1 MSPTVHPTAVV
12 ADGAQLDEDVWIGP
26 YCLVGGR
33 VRLGA
38 RTRLVSHVVVEGD
51 TWLGSDCEVFP
62 HAVLGARPQDKKLD
76 RETTPGAVRIGDRN
90 VLREFVTVHAASPGG
105 TTRVGND
112 NMLLASAHVG
122 HDAEIGDGVVLTNA
136 SMAAGHTSIGDRSVL
151 GAAVGLHQFAR
162 IGRLA
167 MIGAGAMVSK
177 DVPPFAMAQGDRARL
192 RGVNVIGLL
201 RAGFTADD
209 VATIKRAF
217 RQLFWR
223 AGTLRQRLTET
234 HRIADG
240 NPYVEEIIQFI
251 ETTRRGVVMPRG
263 EPFDDEAP

>member
-1 MSPTVHPTAVV
+1 MSSTVHPTAMV
-12 ADGAQLDEDVWIGP
+12 AETAELADDVRIGP
-26 YCLVGGR
+26 YCCIGGR
-33 VRLGA
+33 VRIGP

-51 TWLGSDCEVFP
+51 TWLGADCEVFP
-62 HAVLGARPQDKKLD
+62 YTVLGTRPQDKKLGPD
-76 RETTPGAVRIGDRN
+76 STPGAVRIGDRN

-122 HDAEIGDGVVLTNA
+122 HDAQIGDGVVLTNA

-151 GAAVGLHQFAR
+151 GAAVGVHQFAR

-177 DVPPFAMAQGDRARL
+177 DVPPFGMAQGDRARL

-201 RAGFTADD
+201 RAGLSADD

-217 RQLFWR
+217 RLLFWR
-223 AGTLRQRLTET
+223 GGTLHQRLTEAR
-234 HRIADG
+234 RIADG

-251 ETTRRGVVMPRG
+251 ESTRRGVVMPRG
-263 EPFDDEAP
+263 EPFDEDVS